1 MATLVSLLFSGTK
14 QDSDAVATADAK
26 VAFAPRDAA
35 YAGLRA
41 AALAVG
47 AAWAMSLEPSPMRD
61 GVGAAFGVFIPYCAL
76 LYLAGSRILRSTAR
90 DTFYLV
96 AGLSDLVFVALL
108 VHASGGARSPLMAA
122 LPLWSATYSSYFGLR
137 GGVVT
142 SAVALGV
149 AAAFGLAAHAAVAPW
164 PIVSHVAVA
173 AVHGPVLGYLF
184 DCAGHEGRNQR
195 AARAEMASTHR
206 RLVEEQTSMIE
217 AEKHRSIAVLAAG
230 IAHEINNPLTGIMQ
244 CARALSEDTLPEA
257 RKQEYVVA
265 ILEGVGRLKS
275 VVEGVRDYA
284 RQRPALPNDL
294 DGAEAVSSCLRMIA
308 PICEEAGVRVESSL
322 KPGEVRVRA
331 EAGQLRKA
339 LSNVVLNAIYFSPR
353 GDEVTISAT
362 RRGYRWGIAVA
373 DHGPGIPKE
382 NLSKVTHPFFT
393 TKPPGEGSGLGLA
406 IVYGVLRSFGGELEI
421 SSETGRGTTVTMW
434 LPAAGGGARA

>member
-1 MATLVSLLFSGTK
+1 MFSGTK
-14 QDSDAVATADAK
+14 QDSSAVATSGVK
-26 VAFAPRDAA
+26 SAFAPRDAA

-41 AALAVG
+41 LALGIG
-47 AAWAMSLEPSPMRD
+47 ATWALSLEPSPTRD
-61 GVGAAFGVFIPYCAL
+61 GVVAAFGVFIPYCAL
-76 LYLAGSRILRSTAR
+76 LYVAGSRILRSTAR

-96 AGLSDLVFVALL
+96 AGLSDLVFVAMLI
-108 VHASGGARSPLMAA
+108 HASGGARSPLMAA

-142 SAVALGV
+142 SAAALGV
-149 AAAFGLAAHAAVAPW
+149 AAAFGLAAHAAIEPWRVA
-164 PIVSHVAVA
+164 SYVAAA

-184 DCAGHEGRNQR
+184 DCAGHEGRDLR
-195 AARAEMASTHR
+195 AAREEMTSTHR
-206 RLVEEQTSMIE
+206 RLVEEQTSLIE

-244 CARALSEDTLPEA
+244 CARALSEDTLPED
-257 RKQEYVVA
+257 RKQEYMDA
-265 ILEGVGRLKS
+265 ILEGIGRLKS

-294 DGAEAVSSCLRMIA
+294 DAADAVSSCLRMIA
-308 PICEEAGVRVESSL
+308 PICEEAGVRAQSSL
-322 KPGEVRVRA
+322 RPGDVRVRA

-339 LSNVVLNAIYFSPR
+339 LSNVVLNAVYFSPR

-373 DHGPGIPKE
+373 DHGPGISKE
-382 NLSKVTHPFFT
+382 NLSKVTDPFFT

-421 SSETGRGTTVTMW
+421 SSEAGRGTTVTMW